1 MIAVADSMS
10 LDARVLL
17 AVNQGWAHPWL
28 DPVFSLLSS
37 KWGFSFPF
45 LALAAVLLAVRWRRD
60 GLWLGVALLAT
71 VLCGDALGNLLKHLL
86 EQPRPCL
93 ELALQV
99 RPPGPCGGGRFGMP
113 SNHALNFFAAATFLG
128 ALLRRPR
135 GWIGLYAL
143 AAAVA
148 LSRVY
153 LGRHYPSQIF
163 AGAALGAAVGLA
175 AWMLVARLPFGRRI
189 RQIRE
194 R

>member
-1 MIAVADSMS
+1 MS

-28 DPVFSLLSS
+28 DALFGLLSA

-45 LALAAVLLAVRWRRD
+45 LALVVALLLLRRRRD
-60 GLWLGVALLAT
+60 GLWLGLSLVAT
-71 VLCGDALGNLLKHLL
+71 VLCADALGNLLKHLI

-93 ELALQV
+93 ELAQAV

-128 ALLRRPR
+128 LLARRR
-135 GWIGLYAL
+135 SAWGTLFTL
-143 AAAVA
+143 AAAVG

-153 LGRHYPSQIF
+153 LGRHYPSQVLV
-163 AGAALGAAVGLA
+163 GAAIGVAAGLLGWLIVS
-175 AWMLVARLPFGRRI
+175 RLPFGKRARTHPQ
-189 RQIRE
+189 R
-194 R
+194 